1 MMEKLLKILP
11 VLLAAALV
19 FGMAVYLDNV
29 HGTQTVE
36 TQPREPRVW
45 ETDPIETTA
54 ATEPVP
60 TETAPVETTLPPE
73 TEPQQESFRLTFV
86 GDCTLG
92 CRDSHAYIDY
102 GFIKVIGEDY
112 GHPFRNV
119 IGYFESDDFTMV
131 NLEGALCD
139 EGYPVEKAH
148 AFRGPT
154 AYVEILT
161 GNSVEAVTLANNHTL
176 DYSQK
181 GYDTTIAT
189 LETAGVPYV
198 ERDSST
204 IVTTE
209 SGLKV
214 GIYGAVYYRFDEAD
228 MAAEIAALKEQ
239 ADVVVFAPHWG
250 VEGTYQPTAE
260 QTKLAH
266 AAIDAGADIVYGSH
280 PHVLQP
286 IEEYNGGII
295 YYSLGNFS
303 FGGNIYPDDY
313 DTALIQQEVIREA
326 DGSVSLGQTLIV
338 PACLSS
344 ISGRNNFQPTPY
356 GEGTAEYDRVLD
368 KLSGAWKK

>member
-1 MMEKLLKILP
+1 MMAKLLKIVP
-11 VLLAAALV
+11 VLLVAALV
-19 FGMAVYLDNV
+19 FGAALYLDNV
-29 HGTQTVE
+29 HGNHTVE
-36 TQPREPRVW
+36 TQPREPKVW
-45 ETDPIETTA
+45 ETEAAETTEA
-54 ATEPVP
+54 P
-60 TETAPVETTLPPE
+60 TQTAPVETTVPAE
-73 TEPQQESFRLTFV
+73 TEPKPESFRLTFV

-92 CRDSHAYIDY
+92 CRDGHSYIDL
-102 GFIKVIGEDY
+102 GFTKVIGEDY
-112 GHPFRNV
+112 GYPFRNV
-119 IGYFESDDFTMV
+119 IDYFEGDDFTMV

-139 EGYPVEKAH
+139 TGYPVEKAH
-148 AFRGPT
+148 TFRGPT
-154 AYVEILT
+154 AYVNILT
-161 GNSVEAVTLANNHTL
+161 GSSVEAVSLANNHTL

-198 ERDSST
+198 ERDSSV

-209 SGLKV
+209 SGLTV
-214 GIYGAVYYRFDEAD
+214 GIYGAVYYRFDVED
-228 MAAEIAALKEQ
+228 MTAEIAALKEQ

-260 QTKLAH
+260 QTRLAH

-295 YYSLGNFS
+295 YYSMGNFS

-313 DTALIQQEVIREA
+313 DTALIQQEVIRDA

-344 ISGRNNFQPTPY
+344 VSGKNNYQPTPY
-356 GEGTAEYDRVLD
+356 EEGTPEYDRVLA
-368 KLSGAWKK
+368 KLAGTWKK